1 MGWRGGGTGPH
12 TGGSATVEERG
23 RAPTAQRQRGSVCV
37 WGLHALLEP
46 GPPPGGTS
54 PASRH
59 VFLGTLPRCRA
70 PHAGSGGSRTRTD
83 CTSGRS
89 LGPAAE
95 GPSLRR
101 VPGSLSGACQGP
113 VSWRHD
119 WTASCTAP
127 GEDTQGAGRSRCRST
142 QCAQRASVYVYVGVH
157 GCEGVRVT
165 VWMHSMRPSL

>member
-1 MGWRGGGTGPH
+1 MGWRGGAQGPTQEGRPPWRSRAEH
-12 TGGSATVEERG
+12 RLHRG
-23 RAPTAQRQRGSVCV
+23 RGGQSVFGVCTRFWNLGRPRGGQAQRRGVCFR
-37 WGLHALLEP
+37 A
-46 GPPPGGTS
+46 
-54 PASRH
+54 
-59 VFLGTLPRCRA
+59 RCRA

-127 GEDTQGAGRSRCRST
+127 GEDTQGGGRSRCRST